1 MLLSKLINV
10 DPDLRPTADKVKTIL
25 RGLVSYLAS
34 ETESAKIDA
43 SGEPSSL
50 SFEFDFER
58 QWWSDI
64 ESTTA
69 QTGNGIIHEP
79 SPL

>member
-34 ETESAKIDA
+34 
-43 SGEPSSL
+43 
-50 SFEFDFER
+50 
-58 QWWSDI
+58 
-64 ESTTA
+64 
-69 QTGNGIIHEP
+69 
-79 SPL
+79 